1 MNVTMHPAV
10 SPGHV
15 CLLQVPT
22 ASASPLRHSFGS
34 TVPRKALCR
43 VHGEIRSVKFL
54 DNGTR
59 SKLPYVFT
67 RRRVAGFDL
76 GGNLGKHCV
85 ANVGGNEFEWAE
97 HLLKHYQLINPIHNF
112 YYKGKL

>member
-1 MNVTMHPAV
+1 MCRPRPSHKFVAV
-10 SPGHV
+10 SGQNSLPLSPGHV

-43 VHGEIRSVKFL
+43 VQGDIRSVKFL
-54 DNGTR
+54 ASGTR
-59 SKLPYVFT
+59 SRLPCVFT

-76 GGNLGKHCV
+76 GGNLGECCSISV
-85 ANVGGNEFEWAE
+85 
-97 HLLKHYQLINPIHNF
+97 
-112 YYKGKL
+112 